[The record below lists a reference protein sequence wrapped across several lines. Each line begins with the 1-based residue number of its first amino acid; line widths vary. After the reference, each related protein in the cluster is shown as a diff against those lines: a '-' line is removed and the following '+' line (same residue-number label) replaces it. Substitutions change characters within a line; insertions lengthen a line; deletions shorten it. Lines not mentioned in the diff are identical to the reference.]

1 MNNFFK
7 AMQADMDVLQELP
20 KEQPQMQYIVYKDE
34 TNEDIFI
41 G

>member
-1 MNNFFK
+1 
-7 AMQADMDVLQELP
+7 MQADMDVLPELP
-20 KEQPQMQYIVYKDE
+20 KEQPQMENIVDKDE